1 MGNKNNKSK
10 KKPKLTSP
18 PTLDELPVEILYK
31 ILDELDISTIF
42 ISLYHVCK
50 RFDEILSSY
59 NNYHLNFKNISL
71 TNFNLICSRIR
82 PEQITDLTLSDDE
95 NNVELIEL
103 FLSKFSLHTFIRLHT
118 LTLIQINNEEYLNQ
132 ILISIADRNSLVNFS
147 SIKIINT
154 DETYGDLFIEVI
166 MTVLTKPS
174 LRQVYFDLSYSRT
187 TSNPL
192 PWLEQCSIKQ
202 LTFQGTCTFN
212 FVRNTLIC
220 LPILETFQAD
230 DFDFDEEIDLNH
242 IPTHQDDDSFEE
254 NELEIENELTR
265 KVQFASIESINNLK
279 SLKLNAC
286 SMSMSKLEW
295 LLQEL
300 ITLKIFHLITAPLY
314 DDESILDGHRW
325 ESLVSNMEK
334 FQFVFSVNISNDSK
348 WDTDICLIKFQTS
361 FWINEK
367 QWFITLEKY
376 DDEIILY
383 TLPYLNNFF
392 VLKNESNLFEYRSTA
407 NENLLLQ
414 IQSMNN
420 VHDLYID
427 ASNMKK
433 SQLEVRNFC
442 IDFI

>member
-31 ILDELDISTIF
+31 ILDELDVSTIF
-42 ISLYHVCK
+42 LSLYHVCK

-325 ESLVSNMEK
+325 ESLVSNMEE

-348 WDTDICLIKFQTS
+348 WDTDTCLIKFQTS